1 MLKSKRPKLQA
12 IKAQQILLEHFS
24 INGLEVAEL
33 PSERDQIF
41 VIKTQSENL
50 ILKIS
55 NSSEPYEVLE
65 LQTAALKHIATV
77 DTQLPIPK
85 VYDCNSGKAIAKSE
99 EDNFCQLLSFLPGK
113 PLAKTNP
120 HSNLL
125 LHSIGNM
132 FGRLDCAL
140 RNFTHPAQNRHLYW
154 DTKNAPETIEKS
166 ISYIKVKSEQKLVID
181 ILNNYQSTIEPILP
195 ELPCGLIHNDGNDF
209 NILVNH
215 GQISGIIDFG
225 DIVESCLVF
234 EVANLATYCMLR
246 KPNPL
251 LAATYVVKG
260 YHEAR
265 QLSEEELLMIFPLI
279 QLRLALSISVCAL
292 QSHEEPNNNYLSVSS
307 IHIRKL
313 LAQLD
318 MESEHLA
325 HYRFRDACGLNAHP
339 KSRVVNKWLTKHQS
353 SVLPFD
359 LASKKVHFLDLS
371 IGSNELGNLCVLDNV
386 QSFTDN
392 LLETIK
398 TSGAQI
404 GIGQYNEARPLY
416 NNVLFR
422 KHRNAFET
430 RTIHLG
436 IDLFVGNNTLVIA
449 PIDGTVHS
457 FKVNDASLDYG
468 PTIIL
473 KHQLNSET
481 ELVFFTLYGHLS
493 KESLNNLSV
502 GKKIDKG
509 DPVGFVGSSEANG
522 GWPPHLHFQIIL
534 DMLNYEGDFPG
545 VALPSE
551 RNLWLDICP
560 NPSEFLG
567 LKTPKIMNAH
577 QKRKQMLKKRGK
589 HLSKALSLSYRKPLH
604 IVRGHGMFLYDEFSQ
619 RYLDMVNN
627 VSHVGHCHPAV
638 IDAAYKQLSILNTNT
653 RYLHEN
659 ILNYA
664 QKLTGSLP
672 EGLDVC
678 FFVNSGSEANDL
690 ALRLARNYNNRNDT
704 LVLEGGYHGNLTS
717 LIEISPYKHDGPGG
731 NGAPPHV
738 HTLDVPDGYRGKF
751 RSSDPEYTE
760 KYLQQAQL
768 LIENLSE
775 TSRPIGTLIT
785 ESILSCGGQ
794 ILLPPNYL
802 KKLYQLVRAT
812 GGLCI
817 SDEVQIGFGRI
828 GTHFWGF
835 SSEGVVPDI
844 VTMGKPIGNGYPM
857 GAVVTTSAIAQAFET
872 GMEYFNTFGGNPV
885 SCAIGTSVLEI
896 MEKQKLQSN
905 AAEIGEYL
913 LNGLNEIQATHPI
926 IGDVRGKGL
935 FLGLELVTN
944 RELRT
949 PATNEAASLVNR
961 MMEEGVLLSTDGL
974 HQNVIKIK
982 PPLILSRNNSTYF
995 LDKLDNVLSE
1005 DRFTI

>member
-1 MLKSKRPKLQA
+1 MLKSKRPKLLA
-12 IKAQQILLEHFS
+12 PKVQQILLEHFS
-24 INGLEVAEL
+24 INGREVFEL
-33 PSERDQIF
+33 PSERDQTF
-41 VIKTQSENL
+41 AIKTQSETL
-50 ILKIS
+50 IFKIS
-55 NSSEPYEVLE
+55 SSSVSYEVLE

-85 VYDCNSGKAIAKSE
+85 VYDCNSGKAIAKSRE
-99 EDNFCQLLSFLPGK
+99 GNFCQLLSFLPGK

-120 HSNLL
+120 HSNVLL
-125 LHSIGNM
+125 QSIGNM

-140 RNFTHPAQNRHLYW
+140 SNFTHPAQSRHLYW

-166 ISYIKVKSEQKLVID
+166 INYIKAKSEQKLVID

-195 ELPCGLIHNDGNDF
+195 DLPAGLIHNDGNDF

-246 KPNPL
+246 KSNPL

-265 QLSEEELLMIFPLI
+265 QLSEEELLIIFPLI
-279 QLRLALSISVCAL
+279 QLRLAMSISICAL
-292 QSHEEPNNNYLSVSS
+292 QSHEDPNNDYLSVSS
-307 IHIRKL
+307 IHIREL
-313 LAQLD
+313 LTQLE
-318 MESEHLA
+318 MESDHLA
-325 HYRFRDACGLNAHP
+325 YYRFRDACGLNSHP

-359 LASKKVHFLDLS
+359 LASTKVHFLDLS
-371 IGSNELGNLCVLDNV
+371 IGSSELGNLSALDNV
-386 QSFTDN
+386 QSFTEN
-392 LLETIK
+392 LSETIK
-398 TSGAQI
+398 TSGAEI

-416 NNVLFR
+416 KNILFQ
-422 KHRNAFET
+422 KHPNAFET
-430 RTIHLG
+430 RTVHLG
-436 IDLFVGNNTLVIA
+436 IDLFVAKDTSVVA

-457 FKVNDASLDYG
+457 FKVNNAPLDYG

-473 KHQLNSET
+473 KHQISSET

-493 KESLNNLSV
+493 MESLKNLSV
-502 GKKIDKG
+502 GDKINKG
-509 DPVGFVGSSEANG
+509 DPIGFIGASETNG

-551 RNLWLDICP
+551 KSLWLDICP

-567 LKTPKIMNAH
+567 LKTPKTFDTH
-577 QKRKQMLKKRGK
+577 QKREKMLEQRGK

-604 IVRGHGMFLYDEFSQ
+604 IVRGHGMFLYDQFSQ

-638 IDAAYKQLSILNTNT
+638 IDAAYKQLSLLNTNT

-664 QKLTGSLP
+664 EKLTGTLP
-672 EGLDVC
+672 KGLDVC

-690 ALRLARNYNNRNDT
+690 ALRLARNYNNRKDT

-717 LIEISPYKHDGPGG
+717 LIEISSYKHDGPGG
-731 NGAPPHV
+731 NGAPAHV
-738 HTLDVPDGYRGKF
+738 HTLDLPDGYRGAF
-751 RSSDPEYTE
+751 RSTDPEYSE
-760 KYLQQAQL
+760 KYLQHAQL
-768 LIENLSE
+768 LIEKLSK
-775 TSRPIGTLIT
+775 TSRPIGALIT
-785 ESILSCGGQ
+785 EPILSCGGQ

-817 SDEVQIGFGRI
+817 ADEVQIGFGRI

-885 SCAIGTSVLEI
+885 SCAIGASVLEI
-896 MEKQKLQSN
+896 MEKQQLQSN
-905 AAEIGEYL
+905 ADEIGTYL
-913 LNGLNEIQATHPI
+913 LKELNELQAEHPI
-926 IGDVRGKGL
+926 LGDVRGKGL

-944 RELRT
+944 RELLT
-949 PATNEAASLVNR
+949 PATSETANLVNR

-982 PPLILSRNNSTYF
+982 PPLILSHNDSSYF
-995 LDKLDNVLSE
+995 LEKLDNVLNE
-1005 DRFTI
+1005 DRFKI